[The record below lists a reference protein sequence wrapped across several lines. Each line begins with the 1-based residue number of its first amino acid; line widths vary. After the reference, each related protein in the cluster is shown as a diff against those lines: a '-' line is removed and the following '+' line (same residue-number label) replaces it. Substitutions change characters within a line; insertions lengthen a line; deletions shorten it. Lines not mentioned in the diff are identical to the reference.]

1 MATASWVTELDKK
14 EHKNW
19 VMVGCALNITKNGIT
34 QLIQGKMEAWY
45 QSLISSPS
53 LQSLHA
59 CTCVRHSSKC
69 ATCTTWKKE
78 LERLHKSTRPKI
90 CWGNSDRQQ
99 WGSPTG
105 AWEIAKIF
113 MPTLGTRKGDITDAS
128 TTDIGGLLNMLEW
141 CPFIHP
147 PVNRAVLSSVRDEG
161 RNHWAHSPKQEL
173 KDADVKTI
181 FGHLNSLLNDPV
193 FHADKAAQ
201 ESSKHLQDLFHHGL
215 LTVRE
220 SEVEAL
226 HLLRQSLV
234 ADLIKCKD
242 DLLEVKEQSDMNRE
256 ETVELR
262 EQLSELDKEVHAGRN
277 DLTKGLDNLL
287 EVQDKVAQLDVK
299 IKMGEESVQ
308 KDISELKEQDHLH
321 REETALLRQQQ
332 STEVKEVEDLKVK
345 ISTILTT
352 VENFNRLLNERDDLQ
367 GALYV
372 ISEDLEDVVSCMHNV
387 VVELNTTKYK
397 VANLEVNLES
407 MKSEVKEV
415 TSEVETLKAKSS
427 QGQSEEGIDSLCTAP
442 CRLQEFTGR
451 ESALVW
457 LEQNL
462 VSDQSPGNRRGTS
475 CSTKTICGLGG
486 CGKTSLAVEFAWRWK
501 NHFTGGVFW
510 INGESDE
517 NVSKSVVENLA
528 LLNTPFSTSENF
540 DDTLNRF
547 LVQLSK
553 KNRPWLLV
561 VDNADE
567 LRSPKCPTGVE
578 KICKG
583 PWQRNAYAPKN
594 GHILFTTRQNSK
606 DTRTFLKLSPD
617 DCLELQ
623 CFSEEEGAFFLMQRT
638 GYKGDSIDQE
648 AVDLAKELGGLP
660 LALEQAAAYISAL
673 PIFCSFKAYLDKY
686 LDVKL
691 RLLKQQPVTAL
702 SVEGYHRLS
711 VHTTWEMN
719 FAFVSENS
727 HAASTIM
734 HIASFLESENIPF
747 DVINP
752 GLPELD
758 QMELR
763 NAVCSEIDVA
773 AILKVLSTYSLF
785 SVDQQNRVFGVH
797 KLVQEVVRD
806 SLTTPSRTETL
817 VAAMRV
823 LHYALRK
830 KSDSCLTLTTYDYVG
845 NWSEVKEEEKDILI
859 ALLLNFR
866 KLKDH
871 MEKEIKLSGRE
882 FIHVLNSD
890 DTFDQLYSLIDRIIE
905 MNVFFNGLKAKFKEF
920 QLQIE
925 RMRCDAKPN
934 WILNMMVNTSVC
946 KKNCVDSKNYEE
958 SKKLAEETV
967 QKLSELETS
976 GAVIDD
982 DIKYRVL
989 QHRASYYA
997 MEGQWEKNYK
1007 ALLELERSSLKLSD
1021 GYVAELQMLL
1031 GRAENYVS
1039 ACNFRSALK
1048 RHEIALRLT
1057 RTMHPPDQR
1066 LLLRALQ
1073 HMASLLNNE
1082 EKIHE
1087 AKPYAEEMLEIS
1099 KTMPPESDY
1108 YIRGMTSSLNILRK
1122 FDNQKSEDMLL
1133 NILKERWP
1141 RIHKSVINGCIDP
1154 SAIII
1159 EDTSIDHAAR
1169 VLEALLLCCNTGFKI
1184 NTPLN
1189 ATDAKLKVKVYLTIG
1204 QIALALRKKFYGD
1217 IHPELTEIYL
1227 ALNEAHMFSGSV
1239 TEAKKCLELFMQ
1251 CKTGGRPQFYQG
1263 LPPCDNNMYT
1273 ARKLKD
1279 RGNSLFKAQDYFGA
1293 IKLYT
1298 QALSLSPNDAKL
1310 LSNRAASSLK
1320 LSEKQCSVE
1329 DKQKWLEQALDDS
1342 QNAITAD
1349 PSWAKGYYRKAVC
1362 LAYLG
1367 KRGPSLATAAVA
1379 QHLFPLECAEIPE
1392 AVVDR
1397 FGNFHGQVVNTVKDI
1412 QTATE
1417 RADTRN
1423 LVIVMKEGR
1432 YQLPDPLTIPD
1443 NSVMVGIGDVQVT
1456 CSKGVPLKLNE
1467 TICMENITLSPT
1479 VESIQRLKEKAK
1491 VCLNR
1496 GQVDA
1501 AIALYNEALVSC
1513 PNDLKILTSRA
1524 SVYLQSA
1531 EQNKHIPSN
1540 RKSLLQLALND
1551 AEAAI
1556 KANPI
1561 WVLGYRTK
1569 AVTLAELDRKPE
1581 ALAAAA
1587 VFKQLSLGRDVS
1599 EVTRRYGAIKLQVV
1613 DRSDQLRCVFEKA
1626 TGLDGENKVVLIKEG
1641 EYVLER
1647 SVDIPQPIV
1656 IVGQGRVSITCKTG
1670 APFRFRAAFHVENV
1684 EMSKDCD
1691 SQQESQDSN
1700 SNNTEPEV
1708 IRLTPS
1714 GCEHT
1719 LSNECKMN

>member
-1 MATASWVTELDKK
+1 MATVSWVAELDKK

-45 QSLISSPS
+45 QSLISSPP
-53 LQSLHA
+53 LQSLPA
-59 CTCVRHSSKC
+59 CTCVGHSSKC
-69 ATCTTWKKE
+69 ITCTTWKKE
-78 LERLHKSTRPKI
+78 LEHFHKSARPKI
-90 CWGNSDRQQ
+90 CWDNSDRQQ

-113 MPTLGTRKGDITDAS
+113 MPTLGTRKGDITDAN

-193 FHADKAAQ
+193 FHVNKAAQ
-201 ESSKHLQDLFHHGL
+201 ESSKNLQDLFRQGL

-220 SEVEAL
+220 SDVEAL

-234 ADLIKCKD
+234 ADLIKYRDELSQVKD
-242 DLLEVKEQSDMNRE
+242 QLAELEA
-256 ETVELR
+256 
-262 EQLSELDKEVHAGRN
+262 EVHTVRN
-277 DLTKGLDNLL
+277 DLTKGH
-287 EVQDKVAQLDVK
+287 EE
-299 IKMGEESVQ
+299 IKKGEKSAQ
-308 KDISELKEQDHLH
+308 KDISELKEQGQLH
-321 REETALLRQQQ
+321 REEIAKLRQQQ
-332 STEVKEVEDLKVK
+332 NTEMEELKVK
-345 ISTILTT
+345 IYTILTA

-367 GALYV
+367 GALDV
-372 ISEDLEDVVSCMHNV
+372 ISEKLEDVKSCVHNV
-387 VVELNTTKYK
+387 VVDLNTTKYK
-397 VANLEVNLES
+397 VANLEGNFES
-407 MKSEVKEV
+407 MKSVVKEV

-427 QGQSEEGIDSLCTAP
+427 QGQSEEDTDSLCTAP

-475 CSTKTICGLGG
+475 CSAKTICGLGG
-486 CGKTSLAVEFAWRWK
+486 CGKTSLAVEFAWRWT

-528 LLNTPFSTSENF
+528 LLNIPSSSRENV

-567 LRSPKCPTGVE
+567 LRNQTCPTGVE

-583 PWQRNAYAPKN
+583 PWQRNAKTPKN
-594 GHILFTTRQNSK
+594 GHILFTTRQNAK
-606 DTRTFLKLSPD
+606 DTRAFLKLSPD

-623 CFSEEEGAFFLMQRT
+623 CFSEEEGALFLMQRT
-638 GYKGDSIDQE
+638 GCEGEFLDQE
-648 AVDLAKELGGLP
+648 AINLAKELGGLP
-660 LALEQAAAYISAL
+660 LALEQAAAYIAAL
-673 PIFCSFKAYLDKY
+673 PIPCSFNAYLEKY
-686 LDVKL
+686 RDVKL
-691 RLLKQQPVTAL
+691 RLLEQQPVTAL
-702 SVEGYHRLS
+702 SVEAQHRLS

-719 FAFVSENS
+719 FEFVNEKSP
-727 HAASTIM
+727 AAATM
-734 HIASFLESENIPF
+734 MRIASFLESENIPF
-747 DVINP
+747 DVFNP
-752 GLPELD
+752 GIPALN
-758 QMELR
+758 QVELR
-763 NAVCSEIDVA
+763 DAKLSEIDIA
-773 AILKVLSTYSLF
+773 AILKVPTCYSLF
-785 SVDQQNRVFGVH
+785 SVDQQSRVFGVH

-806 SLTTPSRTETL
+806 SLAAPLRTETL
-817 VAAMRV
+817 VAALRV
-823 LHYALRK
+823 LDYAIRK
-830 KSDSCLTLTTYDYVG
+830 KCDCCLKFKSDYVV
-845 NWSEVKEEEKDILI
+845 NWSEVKEEDRNILI
-859 ALLLNFR
+859 ALLLNLR

-871 MEKEIKLSGRE
+871 LEIEINSSRRNVVHVIYSDNVCYQLFSFVDHLICMNLS
-882 FIHVLNSD
+882 
-890 DTFDQLYSLIDRIIE
+890 
-905 MNVFFNGLKAKFKEF
+905 FNRLKAEF
-920 QLQIE
+920 SGFLLQIQ
-925 RMRCDAKPN
+925 RMRPSNDPN
-934 WILNMMVNTSVC
+934 VILDMMVNASVT
-946 KKNCVDSKNYEE
+946 KKNCPDLSSYKEA
-958 SKKLAEETV
+958 KKLAEETV
-967 QKLSELETS
+967 QMLSELERS
-976 GAVIDD
+976 GAIIHDD
-982 DIKYRVL
+982 TKYRVL
-989 QHRASYYA
+989 DHRASYYA
-997 MEGQWEKNYK
+997 MEGRWEDNYK
-1007 ALLELERSSLKLSD
+1007 ALLEIESLSLEVS
-1021 GYVAELQMLL
+1021 VANFILLQAMLA
-1031 GRAENYVS
+1031 RAENNAS
-1039 ACNFRSALK
+1039 ACNFELALK
-1048 RHEIALRLT
+1048 RYKSTLKLARE
-1057 RTMHPPDQR
+1057 MHPSDSG
-1066 LLLRALQ
+1066 LLLRVLQ
-1073 HMASLLNNE
+1073 LTATLLENE
-1082 EKIHE
+1082 GKSDE
-1087 AKPYAEEMLEIS
+1087 ARPYAEEMLQIS
-1099 KTMPPESDY
+1099 STMPLESDFY
-1108 YIRGMTSSLNILRK
+1108 VRGMTDALRILSK
-1122 FDNQKSEDMLL
+1122 FDSEKSEDMLL
-1133 NILKERWP
+1133 NMLKERWP
-1141 RIHKSVINGCIDP
+1141 HIHKSVIHGVIET

-1159 EDTSIDHAAR
+1159 EDGSDDHAAR
-1169 VLEALLLCCNTGFKI
+1169 ILESLLVCWCPTVYKTI
-1184 NTPLN
+1184 QQSSRDT
-1189 ATDAKLKVKVYLTIG
+1189 AAKRKANVYLTMA
-1204 QIALALRKKFYGD
+1204 QIALAIRKKFYGET
-1217 IHPELTEIYL
+1217 HPGLKIVYRGLVTAYRFLGNIVERERCIQL
-1227 ALNEAHMFSGSV
+1227 LNKCDSA
-1239 TEAKKCLELFMQ
+1239 AK
-1251 CKTGGRPQFYQG
+1251 TQFYQG
-1263 LPPCDNNMYT
+1263 VPPDDPNMYAT
-1273 ARKLKD
+1273 RGLKD

-1342 QNAITAD
+1342 QHAISAD

-1362 LAYLG
+1362 LAHLG

-1379 QHLFPLECAEIPE
+1379 QHLFPFECAEIPA

-1397 FGNFHGQVVNTVKDI
+1397 FGNSDAQVVNTVQDL

-1417 RADTRN
+1417 RTDARN

-1432 YQLPDPLTIPD
+1432 YQLPEPLTIPD
-1443 NSVMVGIGDVQVT
+1443 NSVLVGLGDVHVT
-1456 CSKGVPLKLNE
+1456 CSKGVPLKLNK
-1467 TICMENITLSPT
+1467 TIYMENITLSPT

-1496 GQVDA
+1496 GQMDA
-1501 AIALYNEALVSC
+1501 AMALYNEALVLC

-1531 EQNKHIPSN
+1531 EQNKDIPCK

-1556 KANPI
+1556 KADPT
-1561 WVLGYRTK
+1561 WLLGYRTK

-1587 VFKQLSLGRDVS
+1587 MFKHLSLGRDVS
-1599 EVTRRYGAIKLQVV
+1599 EVTRRYGAIKVHVV
-1613 DRSDQLRCVFEKA
+1613 ERSDQLRCVFENV
-1626 TGLDGENKVVLIKEG
+1626 TGLEVENQAVLLKEG

-1691 SQQESQDSN
+1691 SQQESQESN
-1700 SNNTEPEV
+1700 SND
-1708 IRLTPS
+1708 LA
-1714 GCEHT
+1714 
-1719 LSNECKMN
+1719 